1 MTEPTE
7 PTEPTQPAPQAPPA
21 EPAQP
26 PIVAAPP
33 PAAPAPTSWTAPE
46 PTPGPAPG
54 VEFAEPGARLVGYII
69 DIVINVVIVLVLSLV
84 AGLLVVTLP
93 VLSIL
98 PILAIIIIPL
108 IYFPFFWSREGPKNG
123 QTPGMQ
129 QMGIRV
135 VRDTDGG
142 PITIGPAVLR
152 LIGYWISGLVF
163 YIGYIWIFVDK
174 RRRGWFDLIAG
185 TVVVKA

>member
-1 MTEPTE
+1 MTE
-7 PTEPTQPAPQAPPA
+7 PTEPTQPAPPP
-21 EPAQP
+21 
-26 PIVAAPP
+26 VAASPP
-33 PAAPAPTSWTAPE
+33 PATPAPTSWTAPE

-54 VEFAEPGARLVGYII
+54 VEFADPGARLVGYII
-69 DIVINVVIVLVLSLV
+69 DIAINVAIVVVLSIVGVIL
-84 AGLLVVTLP
+84 AATLP
-93 VLSIL
+93 VLAIL
-98 PILAIIIIPL
+98 PFLAVIIIPL
-108 IYFPFFWSREGPKNG
+108 IYFPFFWSREGPSNG
-123 QTPGMQ
+123 QTPGMK

-135 VRDTDGG
+135 VRDEDGG
-142 PITIGPAVLR
+142 PITVGPAVLR